1 MERLKDEF
9 VSTVSHEPRTPLT
22 SIAGSLGLLV
32 GGAASELPK
41 SALRLIG
48 IAAPLQPTWKRV
60 QDAIN
65 HGRCQAV
72 THVVGET
79 CRKSKMRCFGDK
91 YLSTLQN
98 GE

>member
-1 MERLKDEF
+1 M
-9 VSTVSHEPRTPLT
+9 SYEPRTPLT

-32 GGAASELPK
+32 GSAASELPK
-41 SALRLIG
+41 PALRLIG

-72 THVVGET
+72 LTSSVKPAV
-79 CRKSKMRCFGDK
+79 SPRCAA
-91 YLSTLQN
+91 S
-98 GE
+98 EISI

>member
-9 VSTVSHEPRTPLT
+9 VPTVSHEPRTPLT

-32 GGAASELPK
+32 GSAASDLTK

-72 THVVGET
+72 LTSSVKPAV
-79 CRKSKMRCFGDK
+79 SPRCAA
-91 YLSTLQN
+91 S
-98 GE
+98 EISI

>member
-9 VSTVSHEPRTPLT
+9 VSTVSHDPRTPLT

-32 GGAASELPK
+32 GSTASELPK

-72 THVVGET
+72 LTSSVKPAV
-79 CRKSKMRCFGDK
+79 SPRCAA
-91 YLSTLQN
+91 S
-98 GE
+98 EISI

>member
-32 GGAASELPK
+32 GGAASDLPK

-72 THVVGET
+72 THVVGEPAV
-79 CRKSKMRCFGDK
+79 SPRCGA
-91 YLSTLQN
+91 LEISI
-98 GE
+98 

>member
-9 VSTVSHEPRTPLT
+9 VSTVSHEPRPPLT

-32 GGAASELPK
+32 GSAASELPK

-72 THVVGET
+72 LTSSVKTGVST
-79 CRKSKMRCFGDK
+79 RCAA
-91 YLSTLQN
+91 S
-98 GE
+98 EISI

>member
-32 GGAASELPK
+32 GSAASELPK

-65 HGRCQAV
+65 HGRWPSC

-79 CRKSKMRCFGDK
+79 CRESKMRCFGDK

>member
-9 VSTVSHEPRTPLT
+9 VSTVNHELRTPLT

-32 GGAASELPK
+32 GGAASALPK

-65 HGRCQAV
+65 HGWCQAV
-72 THVVGET
+72 LTSSVKPAV
-79 CRKSKMRCFGDK
+79 SPRCAA
-91 YLSTLQN
+91 S
-98 GE
+98 EISI